1 MKQKK
6 FTEVVRQTTD
16 LHKEIG
22 DIRRDCEELSE
33 CKVVL
38 ATEINEEQAYQDQ
51 MRNLI
56 AKIKRNIYEVK
67 TNREKIVKEIN

>member
-38 ATEINEEQAYQDQ
+38 ATEINEEQAYQD
-51 MRNLI
+51 
-56 AKIKRNIYEVK
+56 
-67 TNREKIVKEIN
+67 